1 LGEMKNVLKAK
12 PLAPSYIR
20 KIDKYFKNK
29 SQLFDT
35 FDEIF
40 LHIGF
45 IIDDTNHKPSELV
58 ELAIEDIIFTNQDDM
73 QKHISEYFYFHNSI
87 VKFLTLLEIAKDADE
102 VVRKCKKVAKV
113 LFELCDSNVDI
124 FQNRLSEEAM
134 EIVDIIIEDYD
145 ISVESGNGDL
155 AQALREKLNDDL
167 AANTMANII
176 EAIPSLQAREYS
188 KKQSISIAS
197 TLLLLCMVF
206 NYLRKEKVTKNN
218 IL

>member
-1 LGEMKNVLKAK
+1 MKNVLKAK